1 MMDSTLIATVI
12 GVLGAGFLGLL
23 GYFLQALRSD
33 IRVLGTRL
41 GSVENSLARVEATL
55 AEHGAILAEHG
66 RLLERMAD
74 HGERIAA
81 LEARQR
87 DP

>member
-12 GVLGAGFLGLL
+12 GVLGAGFLGML

-33 IRVLGTRL
+33 IGALSTRL
-41 GSVENSLARVEATL
+41 GSVENSLARVEV
-55 AEHGAILAEHG
+55 ILAEHG

-81 LEARQR
+81 LEAQR
-87 DP
+87 RDT

>member
-1 MMDSTLIATVI
+1 MDSTLIATVI
-12 GVLGAGFLGLL
+12 GVLGAGFLGML

-33 IRVLGTRL
+33 ISALGTRVGSLGTRL
-41 GSVENSLARVEATL
+41 GSVEQSLVRVEAT
-55 AEHGAILAEHG
+55 LAEHG

-81 LEARQR
+81 LEAQQR

>member
-1 MMDSTLIATVI
+1 MDSTLIATVV
-12 GVLGAGFLGLL
+12 GVLGAGFLGML

-33 IRVLGTRL
+33 IGALGTRL
-41 GSVENSLARVEATL
+41 GSVERSLVRVEAT
-55 AEHGAILAEHG
+55 LAEHG

-81 LEARQR
+81 LEGQR
-87 DP
+87 RDT